1 MAQLRRE
8 YDLDGHK
15 YIGTSSIGIALFCGQ
30 SMDSDE
36 LLRRADLAMYQAKSS
51 GRSAVCFFDPQ
62 MQASIAARQALEID
76 LKQAIIHEEF
86 FLCFQ
91 PQCDDTGA
99 LVGAEVLLRWR
110 SPTRGQ
116 VPPDQFIGLAEE
128 TGLILPI
135 GHWVMREACRCL
147 ETWRHNPRLAGLSI
161 SVNVSAKQVALP
173 TFVEEVQELLSFY
186 DVEASRLKLE
196 ITETMLVDRIDEII
210 AKINELRAIGVR
222 FSLDDF
228 GTGYSS
234 LSYLKRL
241 PFDQVKID
249 QSFARGA
256 LENAND
262 AAICRAII
270 ALGHALKLDVV
281 AEGIETEAQWAF
293 FKGEGCHYGQGYF
306 FGRPVPHD
314 EFIERHAGVV
324 DA

>member
-1 MAQLRRE
+1 MATTPLPSNTMAKTWLITGCTSGLGRE
-8 YDLDGHK
+8 
-15 YIGTSSIGIALFCGQ
+15 
-30 SMDSDE
+30 M
-36 LLRRADLAMYQAKSS
+36 
-51 GRSAVCFFDPQ
+51 
-62 MQASIAARQALEID
+62 ARQALERGDNVVLTARRIGD
-76 LKQAIIHEEF
+76 LADLAERHREQ
-86 FLCFQ
+86 
-91 PQCDDTGA
+91 A
-99 LVGAEVLLRWR
+99 LVQALDVTQPTQSHAAIAAAIERFGRLDVLVNNAGYGLMGA
-110 SPTRGQ
+110 
-116 VPPDQFIGLAEE
+116 
-128 TGLILPI
+128 
-135 GHWVMREACRCL
+135 
-147 ETWRHNPRLAGLSI
+147 
-161 SVNVSAKQVALP
+161 
-173 TFVEEVQELLSFY
+173 VEEVQELLSFY